1 MLPQSVIAS
10 AVAAL
15 VVLAA
20 RQGVQQVLSR
30 LLYGRRREPES
41 IVVALTRRLEGAG
54 GPDAILEA
62 VASDLAEAL
71 KLEAVTI
78 TAPDGER
85 LAGPD
90 PSPRATALTLV
101 HQGEFVG
108 EVALVPAKGDDLSA
122 HDVRRLE
129 TLRPAL
135 SAAIQAVEGEQ

>member
-1 MLPQSVIAS
+1 MAS

-78 TAPDGER
+78 NGARRRTPGRPGPVAARDG
-85 LAGPD
+85 AD
-90 PSPRATALTLV
+90 A
-101 HQGEFVG
+101 
-108 EVALVPAKGDDLSA
+108 
-122 HDVRRLE
+122 
-129 TLRPAL
+129 RPP
-135 SAAIQAVEGEQ
+135 G